1 MREGEAQTAE
11 PQAREQF
18 IVTEGEATFV
28 VLDSEGTE
36 DEEGEEVILETEV
49 PDKMANRDTILSQ
62 EHIIID
68 EMLPAYE
75 RPEL

>member
-1 MREGEAQTAE
+1 M
-11 PQAREQF
+11 
-18 IVTEGEATFV
+18 
-28 VLDSEGTE
+28 LDSEGTE
-36 DEEGEEVILETEV
+36 DENEIILETEV

-68 EMLPAYE
+68 DLRPEYE

>member
-1 MREGEAQTAE
+1 M
-11 PQAREQF
+11 
-18 IVTEGEATFV
+18 
-28 VLDSEGTE
+28 VLDSEGDE
-36 DEEGEEVILETEV
+36 DEEGEEIILETEV

-75 RPEL
+75 RPQL